1 MKTFSPHGK
10 TAISHPTRSMIPSP
24 VKPPYKSSLRYATG
38 IAIGEPVRDP
48 IKSLRRR
55 LSDDDRSRPPPKIFE
70 GVYKRG
76 WGRASVHPS
85 PSLLLPRR
93 SIERD
98 RRGERKSWI
107 ETSRRSG
114 EEATTFDTKPKNS
127 LEDEIWRRER
137 GKPQKRN
144 PLLSSP
150 RHVRA
155 PFLFLFPPNSCQVGI
170 RSSRYATSPRVVDR
184 PPSIRSLP
192 REKPTISSSL
202 SLASRLLLS
211 PLRGRIIYC
220 SGHVVCTCVRTR
232 FVYS

>member
-1 MKTFSPHGK
+1 
-10 TAISHPTRSMIPSP
+10 MIPSP

-76 WGRASVHPS
+76 WGRASIPL
-85 PSLLLPRR
+85 PPLLLLPRR

-155 PFLFLFPPNSCQVGI
+155 PFLFLFPPPTRAKLASEVRVTQPAPGWLTDRHPSVLCPEKSQ
-170 RSSRYATSPRVVDR
+170 RS
-184 PPSIRSLP
+184 PPLSLLP
-192 REKPTISSSL
+192 LGSSSL
-202 SLASRLLLS
+202 L
-211 PLRGRIIYC
+211 
-220 SGHVVCTCVRTR
+220 
-232 FVYS
+232 FEDE